1 MRLTPEEIEARRFRL
16 APNGYD
22 CEAVDRFLAEITEA
36 LREQPV
42 TNAGSDEFSRV
53 GQEIAAVLRAARDSA
68 GAVRAEAEG
77 QAAAMRS
84 RAEAEAN
91 DLRKEAKAQLHE
103 AQQSLADAQQQSELL
118 VREAEHHAEEIRHAE
133 RVARQRLLATRTDLQ
148 NLIDRLGGP
157 NGKAVLDLTSDTDA
171 AEGTEEAADT
181 PAADPLATGGPST
194 EVGAP
199 PAPPAELGDPLL
211 RMVRAAV
218 GRAAEHS
225 EAEAARAEA
234 AELERQAPAV

>member
-22 CEAVDRFLAEITEA
+22 CEAVDRFLADITEA
-36 LREQPV
+36 LREQPA
-42 TNAGSDEFSRV
+42 TTGGSDEFSRV

-77 QAAAMRS
+77 QAAAARS
-84 RAEAEAN
+84 RAEAEAT
-91 DLRKEAKAQLHE
+91 DLRKEAKAQLHQ
-103 AQQSLADAQQQSELL
+103 AQQTLAEARSQAELL
-118 VREAEHHAEEIRHAE
+118 VAEAEHHAEEIKHAE

-148 NLIDRLGGP
+148 NLIDRLGAP
-157 NGKAVLDLTSDTDA
+157 DGKAVLDLTDESSETV
-171 AEGTEEAADT
+171 ET
-181 PAADPLATGGPST
+181 PADAIDPLATGGPST
-194 EVGAP
+194 DIGS
-199 PAPPAELGDPLL
+199 PADPPAELGDPLL

-225 EAEAARAEA
+225 EVETEAAN
-234 AELERQAPAV
+234 ELEQQAPAI